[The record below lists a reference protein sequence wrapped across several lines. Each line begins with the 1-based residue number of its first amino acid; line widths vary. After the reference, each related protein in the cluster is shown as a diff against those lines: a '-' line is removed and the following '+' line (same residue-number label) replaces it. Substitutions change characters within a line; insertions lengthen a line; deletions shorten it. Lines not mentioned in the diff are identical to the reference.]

1 MEGKIEEYESEIE
14 EYESENEINKKE
26 NNNMNVQELNN
37 IRKDCEK
44 MTKFH
49 QIEILKILK
58 ENDDIIL
65 NENNYGTFINMSDI
79 SINILE
85 KIKNYIEY
93 VNIQESH
100 LNKIEL
106 EKTTIKNTFFESKN
120 TLYC

>member
-1 MEGKIEEYESEIE
+1 MENKI
-14 EYESENEINKKE
+14 ENEINEINKQD
-26 NNNMNVQELNN
+26 NDYNINIQELNN
-37 IRKDCEK
+37 IRKDCER
-44 MTKFH
+44 MNKFH

-58 ENDDIIL
+58 ESGDIIL

-100 LNKIEL
+100 LLKVEK
-106 EKTTIKNTFFESKN
+106 EKTTIKSTFFGNKN